1 MIPHPDTTTVI
12 LDARYQEN
20 LRFAERQRLAA
31 TAIETAPQVRTP
43 SLGVQLPAA
52 LRRLGQRLGGVRAAP
67 APLRPLT
74 SGES

>member
-1 MIPHPDTTTVI
+1 MFPHADTVTVI
-12 LDARYQEN
+12 LDARHQEN
-20 LRFAERQRLAA
+20 LRFAEQQRLAA

-43 SLGVQLPAA
+43 TRGVQFPAA

-74 SGES
+74 SGDS